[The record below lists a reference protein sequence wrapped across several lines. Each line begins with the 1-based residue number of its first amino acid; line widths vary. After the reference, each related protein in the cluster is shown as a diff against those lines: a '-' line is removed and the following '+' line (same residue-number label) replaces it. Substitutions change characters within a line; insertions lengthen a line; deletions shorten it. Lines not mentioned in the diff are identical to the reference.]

1 MKTNLRN
8 LVFLLLISMFGITA
22 ALGEQCS
29 TASEMDAATRASLQ
43 SAGPQYYSAIA
54 SGNAAQVAAN
64 SIPDIASNT
73 AGLTNLLNEHKPFLE
88 GSTATVRNVYL
99 LDASTNTAP
108 ANADF
113 FCGVFNSPAK
123 VAISLQNLPPGKYGM
138 VIMDVTNSK
147 IPYFYSLLLLQQGT
161 AWKIAGLFPRAR
173 QIAGHD
179 SQWYWQ
185 QARDFE
191 AKGQRHNAWYYYL
204 AAKELAAPLPF
215 LSTDKLDTF
224 NSEVEGAMPPDLP
237 EKTPL
242 PVQAANGKTYQVT
255 NLFVIPNDKTNGL
268 DLVIKYQSPDIS
280 DTGKTFVENKEV
292 MKAILAKYP
301 EFKPVYGNL
310 VARAVAPSGQDFG
323 SMLPMKD
330 VQ

>member
-8 LVFLLLISMFGITA
+8 LAFLLLLSAFSATA
-22 ALGEQCS
+22 FAETCS
-29 TASEMDAATRASLQ
+29 TASEMDPATRAALQ
-43 SAGPQYYSAIA
+43 TVGPQYFAAIA
-54 SGNAAQVAAN
+54 SGSAAQVATN

-73 AGLTNLLNEHKPFLE
+73 AGLSGLLNEHKPNLE
-88 GSTATVRNVYL
+88 GSTGVVRNVYL
-99 LDASTNTAP
+99 LDASGSAP
-108 ANADF
+108 LASAEF

-138 VIMDVTNSK
+138 VIMDAQGAK
-147 IPYFYSLLLLQQGT
+147 APYFYSLLLLQDGAT
-161 AWKIAGLFPRAR
+161 WKIAGLFPRPR

-179 SQWYWQ
+179 AMWYWD

-191 AKGQRHNAWYYYL
+191 AKGQRHNAWYYFL
-204 AAKELAAPLPF
+204 AAKELTGPLPF
-215 LSTDKLDTF
+215 MSTDKIDLF
-224 NSEVEGAMPPDLP
+224 SSELEGAMPQDLP
-237 EKTPL
+237 EKNPL
-242 PVQAANGKTYQVT
+242 TVQAANGKTYQVT
-255 NLFVIPNDKTNGL
+255 NLFVIPNDKTKGL

-280 DTGKTFVENKEV
+280 DTGKTFLENKEV

-323 SMLPMKD
+323 SMLPVKD